1 MGMRKYP
8 LGKEKENYIKRQ
20 NETLKEIYDHH
31 HLTLPKDSKE
41 KIRVYANRK
50 GLSIN
55 AYINKLI
62 AEDMEK
68 NSI

>member
-1 MGMRKYP
+1 MPTARTKANDKYNKKAYDRF
-8 LGKEKENYIKRQ
+8 LVTVKKGKQAEIKDHAEKQ
-20 NETLKEIYDHH
+20 
-31 HLTLPKDSKE
+31 
-41 KIRVYANRK
+41 

-68 NSI
+68 AGK